1 MINTSTLIA
10 SLLVFLINDLYK
22 SKTSV
27 RVKTK
32 MLKWM
37 LTVIESLWDRTV
49 LRVTERTCAWL
60 SFFLSFKGNLVKGIQ
75 RTLKWQYEHNNNKS
89 NTNRPSIVSHSTTEH
104 SKQAIKRYIFD
115 VPSEYPNKKRDK
127 NTGLIFKCF
136 KADSNLKFKKKEI
149 ISSGT
154 SRPVLTL
161 HLYRG
166 ACQP

>member
-115 VPSEYPNKKRDK
+115 VPSEYPNKKKRQK
-127 NTGLIFKCF
+127 HRTNFQMLQSWLEFKI
-136 KADSNLKFKKKEI
+136 KKKEI

-166 ACQP
+166 ARQP